1 MFNPFVAVTVVLVI
15 ASAAVHATG
24 RRGFSCWL
32 LVLVP
37 VAFCGGILH
46 DLSQGV
52 GRLGQGAIDSDRDQ
66 LGFCLLV
73 LAFSFLAALFPRRPL
88 LFWTAWLFNAFVCC
102 ILLYA
107 IFFWKVFS

>member
-1 MFNPFVAVTVVLVI
+1 
-15 ASAAVHATG
+15 
-24 RRGFSCWL
+24 
-32 LVLVP
+32 
-37 VAFCGGILH
+37 
-46 DLSQGV
+46 
-52 GRLGQGAIDSDRDQ
+52 